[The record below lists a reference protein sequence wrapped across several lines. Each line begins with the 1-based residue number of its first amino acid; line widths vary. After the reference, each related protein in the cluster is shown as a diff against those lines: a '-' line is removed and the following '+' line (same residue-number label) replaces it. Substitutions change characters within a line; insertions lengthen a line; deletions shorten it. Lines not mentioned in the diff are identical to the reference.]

1 MSKLINILYEL
12 GDSKQAEVTVKKAVV
27 EYFQSEKRSKRET
40 LKLLNEFLAEWGKEP
55 VTISCVKH
63 HWKEQN

>member
-1 MSKLINILYEL
+1 MSKLINILNEL
-12 GDSKQAEVTVKKAVV
+12 GDSKQAEVMVKKAVV
-27 EYFQSEKRSKRET
+27 EYFQSEKCSKRET
-40 LKLLNEFLAEWGKEP
+40 LKLLNEVLEEWGKEP

>member
-1 MSKLINILYEL
+1 MSKLINILNDL
-12 GDSKQAEVTVKKAVV
+12 GDSKQAETMVKKAVV
-27 EYFQSEKRSKRET
+27 EYFQSEKRSKCET
-40 LKLLNEFLAEWGKEP
+40 LRLLNEVLKEWGKEP

>member
-1 MSKLINILYEL
+1 MSKLINILNEL
-12 GDSKQAEVTVKKAVV
+12 GDSKQAEIMVKKAVV
-27 EYFQSEKRSKRET
+27 EHFQGEKRSKCET
-40 LKLLNEFLAEWGKEP
+40 LKLLNEVLKEWGKEP